1 LVGNSVQIG
10 GDPQGRLFNGTIDEV
25 RIYNRALAAS
35 EITALYTATNQSAAA
50 WAYRYFGDAT
60 VNWDADVDGDGATLW
75 AEYAF
80 GGQPLIADAQLTYI
94 IPQLTSNQ
102 LQIIYNR
109 RIANTDELVYQLQ
122 CSSDLRHWT
131 LLAGSEDPATPS
143 ATLPGFE
150 QVVFHSD
157 IDVSTTP
164 ALFVRLAAQVP

>member
-1 LVGNSVQIG
+1 MC
-10 GDPQGRLFNGTIDEV
+10 
-25 RIYNRALAAS
+25 
-35 EITALYTATNQSAAA
+35 
-50 WAYRYFGDAT
+50 
-60 VNWDADVDGDGATLW
+60 
-75 AEYAF
+75 
-80 GGQPLIADAQLTYI
+80 I

-102 LQIIYNR
+102 LQIMYNR

-131 LLAGSEDPATPS
+131 LLAGSEDPAVPS

-157 IDVSTTP
+157 LDMSTTP